1 VTYAYRICGLRVA
14 SEIDLPGAIPLAND
28 DAPPEVTIRLARVL
42 EGLEEVTESGPNWQ
56 MAGDSL
62 LLHVPRLA
70 RYLIKG
76 GRSIEVELAPGATE
90 HDASAFMLGTSL
102 GILLHQRGALVLHGA
117 AVARAGSAIA
127 ICGRSGAGKS
137 TLAAALC
144 HVGFEFVTDD
154 LCAVELDAAQR
165 PVVEPDGRRLKL
177 WRDSMEKLE
186 LVASQ
191 GVAVREGFEKYLF
204 APPAVA
210 KAAPRLAAIYVLRE
224 SRPPRPDGIAPLS
237 TPDAMRMLDV
247 EAYRPG
253 LRARLGSKPAMLG
266 QGAAMLC
273 HARVFRLVY
282 PRNFDQLDVT
292 VATLRQHWEHLEQ

>member
-14 SEIDLPGAIPLAND
+14 SEIDLPGAIPLAHD
-28 DAPPEVTIRLARVL
+28 DAHPEVTIRLARVP

-62 LLHVPRLA
+62 VLHVPRLA

-76 GRSIEVELAPGATE
+76 GRSIEVELAPGATAR
-90 HDASAFMLGTSL
+90 DASAFMLGTAL

-144 HVGFEFVTDD
+144 HAGFEFVTDD
-154 LCAVELDAAQR
+154 LCAVGLDAAGK

-191 GVAVREGFEKYLF
+191 GAAVREGFEKYFF

-210 KAAPRLAAIYVLRE
+210 AAAPRLAAIYVLRE
-224 SRPPRPDGIAPLS
+224 SRPPRVDGIAPLT
-237 TPDAMRMLDV
+237 TPDAMRILDV

-253 LRARLGSKPAMLG
+253 LRAKLGSKPAILA
-266 QGAAMLC
+266 QGAALLR
-273 HARVFRLVY
+273 HAEVFRLVC
-282 PRNFDQLDVT
+282 PRSFEDLDAT
-292 VATLRQHWEHLEQ
+292 VARLSRHWEQLAR